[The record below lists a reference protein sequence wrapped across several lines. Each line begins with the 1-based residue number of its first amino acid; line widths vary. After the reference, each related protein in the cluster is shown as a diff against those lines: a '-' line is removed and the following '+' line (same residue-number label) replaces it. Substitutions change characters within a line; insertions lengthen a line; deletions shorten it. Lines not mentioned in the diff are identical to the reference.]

1 MREPNDY
8 HTPVMLEEVVRFLPH
23 KSDGVFLDGTLGGG
37 GHFRAMAEKL
47 ATAGI
52 LIGIDRDPEAVLW
65 NRDRLP
71 SCRPAVILEQARFS
85 DFDNV
90 LKRHDI
96 PLLDGILLDLG
107 VSSRQIDLPARGF
120 SYLHEGALDMRM
132 DPSTGIPAHEL
143 IRRSSAS
150 ELAAIL
156 RDFGEVNGASKIA
169 AAIKEWS
176 RKRPLLTTADLRDC
190 CTKAFSN
197 RLSIKLIAKI
207 FQALRIAVNDELGEL
222 QRFLAKVL
230 DFLKPG
236 GRLAVIA
243 YHSLE
248 DRMVK
253 NYLRENERECICPPE
268 IPRCVCNRHPLFK
281 RLTKK
286 AVRPSLQE
294 IARNRRC
301 RSARLRVAE
310 RTGAA
315 R

>member
-1 MREPNDY
+1 MSEPNDY
-8 HTPVMLEEVVRFLPH
+8 HTPVMLEEVLRLLPH

-47 ATAGI
+47 DTAGT

-65 NRDRLP
+65 NRNRLP
-71 SCRPAVILEQARFS
+71 SCRPAVILEQSRFS
-85 DFDNV
+85 DFDRV
-90 LKRHDI
+90 LKNHNI

-107 VSSRQIDLPARGF
+107 VSSHQIDVPARGF
-120 SYLHEGALDMRM
+120 SYLQEGPLDMRM
-132 DPSTGIPAHEL
+132 DPLTGIPAHEL
-143 IRRSSAS
+143 IRTSSAE

-156 RDFGEVNGASKIA
+156 RDFGEVDGASKIA
-169 AAIKEWS
+169 AAIKNRGS
-176 RKRPLLTTADLRDC
+176 VLTAADLRASC
-190 CTKAFSN
+190 ARAVSN
-197 RLSIKLIAKI
+197 RLSIKLCAKI

-222 QRFLAKVL
+222 QRFCARVL

-236 GRLAVIA
+236 GRIVVIA

-253 NYLRENERECICPPE
+253 KFLRENERSCVCPPE
-268 IPRCVCNRHPLFK
+268 IPFCVCDRLPLFK

-286 AVRPSLQE
+286 AMRPSAQE
-294 IARNRRC
+294 IALNNRC
-301 RSARLRVAE
+301 RSARLRAAE

>member
-1 MREPNDY
+1 
-8 HTPVMLEEVVRFLPH
+8 MLEEIARFLPH

-37 GHFRAMAEKL
+37 GHFWKMAEKL
-47 ATAGI
+47 DTAGT

-65 NRDRLP
+65 NRVRMR

-85 DFDNV
+85 DFDDV
-90 LKRHDI
+90 LKSHNI
-96 PLLDGILLDLG
+96 PSLDGILLDLG
-107 VSSRQIDLPARGF
+107 VSSRQIDFPARGF
-120 SYLHEGALDMRM
+120 SYLHDGDLDMRM

-143 IRRSSAS
+143 IRRSSA
-150 ELAAIL
+150 EDIAAIL
-156 RDFGEVNGASKIA
+156 RDFGEVNNASKIA
-169 AAIKEWS
+169 AAIKNRS
-176 RKRPLLTTADLRDC
+176 NQRTLLTTADLRDC
-190 CTKAFSN
+190 CALVFSN
-197 RLSIKLIAKI
+197 RLSIKLIARI

-222 QRFLAKVL
+222 QRFCVKVL
-230 DFLKPG
+230 DFLNPG

-253 NYLRENERECICPPE
+253 NYLRENERLCICPPE
-268 IPRCVCNRHPLFK
+268 IPRCVCDRVPLFK

-286 AVRPSLQE
+286 AVRPSVQE

-310 RTGAA
+310 RTGAP